1 MAFIRVHEY
10 KKERSELAVAT
21 VFRPMFDDS
30 VSRDV
35 DLGRDMFYFKLEL
48 HGAKIKTK
56 NNLITA
62 KVNYWVSR

>member
-1 MAFIRVHEY
+1 
-10 KKERSELAVAT
+10 
-21 VFRPMFDDS
+21 MFDDS